1 MKTTWICRSG
11 LLLLL
16 SFESACLVKAA
27 PESDASADTSS
38 SDRVSPFDVP
48 SAGDSMV
55 VVVEDAS
62 PFDVPSVGID
72 RVAPPLD
79 HAVIDVQPPPAD
91 SAGGPDAHPDARIDV
106 AIDTSIDTGVP
117 PADTGITPAD
127 SGTPADSS
135 APMDSGITP
144 ADSGVIDDSGSRNDA
159 GRDVAGDGDVFEPPS
174 SLDYCAHIA
183 DRTPVTMY
191 LASDDSNS
199 VASAQIA
206 RRLITTGVRVPA
218 EVIRTHEFMNY
229 YNPRFAPAPADS
241 VSITGALR
249 PIAGSGQFDM
259 QVAVQS
265 ESRTM
270 AQVAPMVVTFV
281 IDTSASMTFERMFRA
296 RAVIR
301 AIAAQLRPGDI
312 VSAAGWNT
320 SARVLL
326 DGVAV
331 TGPNDAR
338 VLAMADGLRS
348 TWEAT
353 DLQFGVTYGY
363 ALAMA
368 HRSRAKLNRVV
379 LISDGE
385 ANVGA
390 TSADAIAQPARDQI
404 NGEIHLVG
412 VSVGDG
418 VGDTLMD
425 RVTDLGRGASLF
437 IDRPEEADFMF
448 GPRFIETMD
457 IAVRSVRLEL
467 ELPWYMRVFA
477 TSAESISGMATLVE
491 PQYLS
496 PNDAMV
502 FQQVLHA
509 CSPTIAAPSD
519 VVRMRATFQDR
530 TTLAERSVRAD
541 STMGALL
548 AAPEAAL
555 RKGEAIVAYAEAL
568 KVSDLSDRTA
578 ALAAIDRAL
587 AVVARARALSDD
599 SDLREIAALLTRHR
613 DYRRLV

>member
-1 MKTTWICRSG
+1 M
-11 LLLLL
+11 
-16 SFESACLVKAA
+16 
-27 PESDASADTSS
+27 DA
-38 SDRVSPFDVP
+38 
-48 SAGDSMV
+48 
-55 VVVEDAS
+55 
-62 PFDVPSVGID
+62 
-72 RVAPPLD
+72 
-79 HAVIDVQPPPAD
+79 
-91 SAGGPDAHPDARIDV
+91 AGGPDAGPDARIDV
-106 AIDTSIDTGVP
+106 ANDTSIDTGVP
-117 PADTGITPAD
+117 PVDTGISPADTGVSPSDTGVSLDDA
-127 SGTPADSS
+127 S
-135 APMDSGITP
+135 APMDSGIAP
-144 ADSGVIDDSGSRNDA
+144 ADSGIASDTGVRNDA
-159 GRDVAGDGDVFEPPS
+159 GRDVAGDGDVYEPPS
-174 SLDYCAHIA
+174 SLDYCARIT

-229 YNPRFAPAPADS
+229 YNPRFAPAAAGS

-249 PIAGSGQFDM
+249 AVPGSGQFDM

-265 ESRTM
+265 EARTM
-270 AQVAPMVVTFV
+270 AQVSPMVITFV
-281 IDTSASMTFERMFRA
+281 IDTSASMSFERMSRA
-296 RAVIR
+296 QAVIR
-301 AIAAQLRPGDI
+301 AIAARLRPGDV

-326 DGVAV
+326 DGISV

-338 VLAMADGLRS
+338 VLAMASELRA
-348 TWEAT
+348 TWEST
-353 DLQFGVTYGY
+353 DLQFGLSYGY

-385 ANVGA
+385 ANVA
-390 TSADAIAQPARDQI
+390 TTSADVIARPARDQI

-418 VGDTLMD
+418 VNDTLMD
-425 RVTDLGRGASLF
+425 RVTDLGRGASMF
-437 IDRPEEADFMF
+437 IDRPEEAEAMF

-502 FQQVLHA
+502 FQQVLQA
-509 CSPTIAAPSD
+509 CSPTIAAPTD

-530 TTLAERSVRAD
+530 TTLAERSVSAER
-541 STMGALL
+541 TMGSLL
-548 AAPEAAL
+548 SEPEGAL

-568 KVSDLSDRTA
+568 KVSDLADRTT
-578 ALAAIDRAL
+578 ALAAIDRAIEI
-587 AVVARARALSDD
+587 VARARVGAADD
-599 SDLREIAALLTRHR
+599 AELREIHTLLTRHR
-613 DYRRLV
+613 EYRRLL